1 MRWLKLFFTH
11 KPLATQNNRIGGHS
25 YQNLIRRSGRSPKSL
40 ANTGFF
46 GFIKSFPLE
55 SQNVFFSDF
64 IRFMCDFCPDNPA
77 HTAIFDSPRDF
88 CSQCVASCFL
98 CSFSSSQPYYS
109 ICTTIP
115 NYKALLN
122 KLRGWRMER
131 QPLFK
136 SVISSR
142 PFPALRWAYSSR
154 FAALLAVCQ
163 T

>member
-1 MRWLKLFFTH
+1 MGAINLLSNGESENH
-11 KPLATQNNRIGGHS
+11 KPSVYAGLRT
-25 YQNLIRRSGRSPKSL
+25 LISTFSL
-40 ANTGFF
+40 
-46 GFIKSFPLE
+46 FPLE

-64 IRFMCDFCPDNPA
+64 IRFLCGFCPDNPA
-77 HTAIFDSPRDF
+77 NAYIFDSPRDF